1 MHYEK
6 PRIAV
11 LADAVIG
18 IQSPSHT
25 KGINVQAD
33 SNLSDTRPTSGAYE
47 ADE

>member
-6 PRIAV
+6 PEVIC
-11 LADAVIG
+11 LADAFGG

-25 KGINVQAD
+25 KGVNTQPD
-33 SNLSDTRPTSGAYE
+33 SNPNDMRPTSGAYE